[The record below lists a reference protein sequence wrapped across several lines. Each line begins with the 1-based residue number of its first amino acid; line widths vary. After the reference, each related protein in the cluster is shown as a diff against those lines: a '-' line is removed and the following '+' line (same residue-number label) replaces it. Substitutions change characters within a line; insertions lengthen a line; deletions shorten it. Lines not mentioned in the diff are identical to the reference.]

1 MPELGSAEPGSG
13 PDEINWHDGVLV
25 DLRFSGFQ
33 ANEPEFSL
41 VVDLYPNDDRS
52 AERRRY
58 HCIGTGV
65 ARFIMSGDIARLL
78 KNRASGNID
87 LLRMEFTADT
97 EILVVC
103 LFGGTIEVE
112 ARSFRL
118 MESST

>member
-1 MPELGSAEPGSG
+1 MTGL
-13 PDEINWHDGVLV
+13 
-25 DLRFSGFQ
+25 
-33 ANEPEFSL
+33 
-41 VVDLYPNDDRS
+41 RS
-52 AERRRY
+52 AGA
-58 HCIGTGV
+58 IIASGTGV

-103 LFGGTIEVE
+103 LFGGTTEVE

>member
-1 MPELGSAEPGSG
+1 MCELGPAEPENG

-25 DLRFSGFQ
+25 DLRFSGFEADKQ
-33 ANEPEFSL
+33 EFEL
-41 VVDLYPNDDRS
+41 VVDLYPNDDGS
-52 AERRRY
+52 AQRRRY
-58 HCIGTGV
+58 HCIGTDV
-65 ARFIMSGDIARLL
+65 SRFIMSGDVARLL

>member
-1 MPELGSAEPGSG
+1 MCELGSADPGSG

-25 DLRFSGFQ
+25 DLRFSGLE
-33 ANEPEFSL
+33 ANEPEFTL

-52 AERRRY
+52 AMRRRY
-58 HCIGTGV
+58 HCTGTGV

-112 ARSFRL
+112 ARSFCL
-118 MESST
+118 TESST

>member
-1 MPELGSAEPGSG
+1 M
-13 PDEINWHDGVLV
+13 
-25 DLRFSGFQ
+25 
-33 ANEPEFSL
+33 
-41 VVDLYPNDDRS
+41 
-52 AERRRY
+52 
-58 HCIGTGV
+58 T
-65 ARFIMSGDIARLL
+65 GDIGRLI
-78 KNRASGNID
+78 KNRSSGNID

>member
-1 MPELGSAEPGSG
+1 MSSALPTPEDG

-25 DLRFSGFQ
+25 DLRLSGFAEGEQ
-33 ANEPEFSL
+33 EFTL
-41 VVDLYPNDDRS
+41 VVDLYPDDDGL
-52 AERRRY
+52 AQRRRY
-58 HCIGTGV
+58 HCIGTNV
-65 ARFIMSGDIARLL
+65 SRFVMSGDIGRLL
-78 KNRASGNID
+78 KNRSPGNID

-118 MESST
+118 MESTT

>member
-1 MPELGSAEPGSG
+1 MTLCSVESANG

-25 DLRFSGFQ
+25 DLRLSGFEADEQ
-33 ANEPEFSL
+33 EFAL
-41 VVDLYPNDDRS
+41 VVDLYPGGDNS
-52 AERRRY
+52 AKRRRY

-65 ARFIMSGDIARLL
+65 SRFVVSGDVGRLL

-112 ARSFRL
+112 AGSFRL
-118 MESST
+118 MESPT